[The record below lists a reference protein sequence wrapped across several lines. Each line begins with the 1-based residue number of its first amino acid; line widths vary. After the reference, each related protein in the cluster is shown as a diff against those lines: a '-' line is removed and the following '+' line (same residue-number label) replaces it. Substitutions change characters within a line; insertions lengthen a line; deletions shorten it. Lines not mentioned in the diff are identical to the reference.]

1 MFYGNGADEGQV
13 PESNVLIVITFFILI
28 KLMVCVDTGSF
39 MCRGFE
45 RYLKVKPIMHLRIS
59 SKLPISDVQKAFS
72 SMFPFLKIEFFKGLG
87 THHLLPGDH
96 NITEAQKKI
105 TEGSIEVT
113 AEMKVREL
121 EQALDK
127 LFPLHAQVFRRSGNI
142 WLETTMTDDWT
153 LAQQNEHGREI
164 STSDNKKNA
173 IKDDY
178 DLSRDSD

>member
-1 MFYGNGADEGQV
+1 
-13 PESNVLIVITFFILI
+13 
-28 KLMVCVDTGSF
+28 
-39 MCRGFE
+39 
-45 RYLKVKPIMHLRIS
+45 MHLRIS

-72 SMFPFLKIEFFKGLG
+72 STFPFLKIEFFKSNGM
-87 THHLLPGDH
+87 HPLLPGDH
-96 NITEAQKKI
+96 NIAEAQKKI
-105 TEGSIEVT
+105 TEGSIEIT
-113 AEMKVREL
+113 GEMKVCEL

-164 STSDNKKNA
+164 SASDNKKDT

-178 DLSRDSD
+178 DLNRDND